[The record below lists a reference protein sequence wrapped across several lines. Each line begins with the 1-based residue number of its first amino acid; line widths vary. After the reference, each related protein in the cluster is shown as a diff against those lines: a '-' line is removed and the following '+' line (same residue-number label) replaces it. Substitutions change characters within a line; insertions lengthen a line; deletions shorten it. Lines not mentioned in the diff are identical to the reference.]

1 MQILNYWKQF
11 EHTGR
16 VEDYLSYVS
25 EEVSDFGKHSDT
37 ISYNGSVQMTNAERT
52 GTMREEKREQSG
64 ANPYAGIHM
73 GNGNDIETDA
83 YRRI

>member
-1 MQILNYWKQF
+1 MQILNYWTQF

-25 EEVSDFGKHSDT
+25 GQRAQQAS
-37 ISYNGSVQMTNAERT
+37 
-52 GTMREEKREQSG
+52 REQYSADGHREGCGENRDGEQDGKGNRTG

-73 GNGNDIETDA
+73 GNRNHTETDA
-83 YRRI
+83 RG